1 MKKIAIIIALLFGM
15 NSFILSQTGG
25 MLRHG
30 PEPVQDMFGKSN
42 DDVMPLM
49 PTQHNQ
55 GGNHDADAPLASGV
69 LVLLGLGAGYALVR
83 RKKSE

>member
-42 DDVMPLM
+42 NDAMPLL
-49 PTQHNQ
+49 PSQHDL
-55 GGNHDADAPLASGV
+55 GGNHDADAPLGSGV
-69 LVLLGLGAGYALVR
+69 LVLLGLGAGYAIAR